1 MTGSGFTPDVEQWQA
16 WRPDELEPRLRHLGE
31 PWAFAAGWAIE
42 LFVGGEPRPHDDL
55 EIVVRRESFPAVREA
70 LPELEWF
77 VVGDG
82 AAWPLD
88 DAPEEPF
95 QTWGREGANGL
106 WRIDVFRDRWEGDT
120 WVCRR
125 DPAIRR
131 PVAEVIDRTDDGVP
145 YLAPEV
151 VLLFKA
157 KAAREKDELDL
168 ERALPLLEPARRA
181 WLADA
186 LRLVHPGH
194 AWIDVVEP
202 PA

>member
-1 MTGSGFTPDVEQWQA
+1 M
-16 WRPDELEPRLRHLGE
+16 
-31 PWAFAAGWAIE
+31 
-42 LFVGGEPRPHDDL
+42 
-55 EIVVRRESFPAVREA
+55 
-70 LPELEWF
+70 
-77 VVGDG
+77 
-82 AAWPLD
+82 
-88 DAPEEPF
+88 
-95 QTWGREGANGL
+95 
-106 WRIDVFRDRWEGDT
+106 
-120 WVCRR
+120 
-125 DPAIRR
+125 
-131 PVAEVIDRTDDGVP
+131 IDRTDDGVP

-168 ERALPLLEPARRA
+168 GRALPLLEPARRA